1 MKKKIIFLGLL
12 LISAFVFAKEYK
24 VSVKITNVI
33 PDGGKVIIG
42 IYNSKE
48 EFESQKSPKDIIIEP
63 ADSIL
68 EWSYMMEEGEH
79 LISAYQD
86 VNGNGHMDYN
96 VVRMP
101 KEPYGFTNYTSKT
114 IPSYKKLKFNLD
126 SDMELEIPLL

>member
-1 MKKKIIFLGLL
+1 MKKKIVLFC
-12 LISAFVFAKEYK
+12 LIMFCTFVFAKEYK
-24 VSVKITNVI
+24 VSVKIKNVI